1 MSKKRITDLLGKKI
15 IIGDGAMG
23 TMMQKTGLEMGTIPE
38 ILNITRPDVIK
49 DIHRA
54 YFRAGSDF
62 VTANT
67 FGVNRYKLAGSG
79 YTVAALIEAGIQA
92 AKQAAQEEE
101 DRSRTLDGEARP
113 VFVALDIAPIG
124 KLMKPVGD
132 MDFEEAYEVFEE
144 QILAGVAAGADF
156 ILFET
161 FTDLCELRAGILAA
175 KACCDLP
182 VFASATFQ
190 EDGRMLMGSDVLTVV
205 NVLQDL
211 GIAALGLNCSL
222 GPAQMIGLV
231 REFLTYSTLPILV
244 QPNAGLPVSDGSC
257 AVYDVSA
264 EEYSQA
270 MMDMARAGA
279 AVLGGCCGTTPEYI
293 KNMVESITL
302 INDKEAKKDDSNGNG
317 QVGPFPALAADAAER
332 RAAKAMTAVSST
344 TKTVIL
350 DGRIRVIGE
359 RINPTGKK
367 LLKEA
372 LHNQDFVYLQDE
384 AIRQVRC
391 GAEILDVNVGLP
403 GVDEQ
408 EMMLS
413 ALEKVAAVVS
423 APLQIDSADPE
434 VLAAAVRRYGGK
446 TIINS
451 VNGKEEVMA
460 AILPLV
466 KKYGAC
472 VIALTLDEKGLPQTM
487 EERLEIAERIIL
499 RAESYGIGRERILV
513 DCLTLTVSAQQEA
526 AKDTLGAIRKVK
538 EQFGVKT
545 TLGASNVSFGL
556 PERKLLNQTFLAM
569 ALEAGLDAPITDP
582 TVPEYMDAI
591 RAYETLSGKDIESK
605 DFIAFYGGQ
614 KSKAAEQKKE
624 SATEGQGTAN
634 SSAATNQLNHE
645 ASPAANQLNQA
656 KRQGGA
662 GRPAESGRVSIN
674 KLSLEEIIQEGYEER
689 AAAAAAE
696 LLAEMSPLQIV
707 ESKIMP
713 ALEQVGKEYEKGEIF
728 LPQLIKSAETVKNAF
743 TVLKEAMQ
751 QAGEQMVYGKILLAT
766 VQGDVHDIGKNIVK
780 VILEN
785 YGYEII
791 DLGKDV
797 PIQQVVEVAKQENIR
812 MVGLSALMTT
822 TVVSMEKTIAALKE
836 AGISCIT
843 AVGGA
848 VLTEDYAKKIGAD
861 HYCKDAMDTVRVA
874 NGLFR
879 KSTEG

>member
-1 MSKKRITDLLGKKI
+1 MTKTRITDLLGKKI

-23 TMMQKTGLEMGTIPE
+23 TMMQNAGLDMGTIPE
-38 ILNITRPDVIK
+38 GLNITRPEAIK
-49 DIHRA
+49 EIHSA

-67 FGVNRYKLAGSG
+67 FGVNRYKLQNSG
-79 YTVAALIEAGIQA
+79 YTVSALIEAGIKA
-92 AKQAAQEEE
+92 ARDAVQEEK
-101 DRSRTLDGEARP
+101 DRARCAGEAERQL
-113 VFVALDIAPIG
+113 FVALDIAPVG

-132 MDFEEAYEVFEE
+132 MDFDEAYDIFAE
-144 QILAGVAAGADF
+144 QVLAGVAAGADF

-161 FTDLCELRAGILAA
+161 FTDVCELRAGILAA
-175 KACCDLP
+175 KENSDLP
-182 VFASATFQ
+182 ILASATFQ

-205 NVLQDL
+205 NILQDL
-211 GIAALGLNCSL
+211 GIDALGLNCSL
-222 GPAQMIGLV
+222 GPAQMMGLV
-231 REFLTYSTLPILV
+231 NDFLTYSKLPVLV

-264 EEYSQA
+264 EDYSQA
-270 MMDMARAGA
+270 MMEMVKAGVA
-279 AVLGGCCGTTPEYI
+279 ILGGCCGTTPAYI
-293 KNMVESITL
+293 ECLVQSIDDTV
-302 INDKEAKKDDSNGNG
+302 AKQSASG
-317 QVGPFPALAADAAER
+317 QQEQPFPALADNATEQ

-350 DGRIRVIGE
+350 DGRVRVIGE

-372 LHNQDFVYLQDE
+372 LKNQDFVYLQDE
-384 AIRQVRC
+384 ALHQVRC
-391 GAEILDVNVGLP
+391 GAEILDINVGLP
-403 GVDEQ
+403 GIDEQ
-408 EMMLS
+408 EVMLK
-413 ALEKVAAVVS
+413 AIEKVSAVVS

-451 VNGKEEVMA
+451 VNGKEEVMEA
-460 AILPLV
+460 VLPLV

-472 VIALTLDEKGLPQTM
+472 VIALTLDEKGLPQSM
-487 EERLEIAERIIL
+487 KERLIIAERIIR
-499 RAESYGIGRERILV
+499 RAASYGIGRERILV

-569 ALEAGLDAPITDP
+569 AMEAGLDAPITDP
-582 TVPEYMDAI
+582 TVSEYMDAI
-591 RAYETLSGKDIESK
+591 RAFETLSGKDTESR
-605 DFIAFYGGQ
+605 DFIAFYGGKKTVPAEGKKDQ
-614 KSKAAEQKKE
+614 LVDNQHNAYPSGAADQGKLAAE
-624 SATEGQGTAN
+624 SRA
-634 SSAATNQLNHE
+634 
-645 ASPAANQLNQA
+645 
-656 KRQGGA
+656 
-662 GRPAESGRVSIN
+662 SGRMTESR
-674 KLSLEEIIQEGYEER
+674 KMSLAEIIQEGYEEK

-696 LLAEMSPLQIV
+696 LLHELNPLEIV
-707 ESKIMP
+707 EGKIMP
-713 ALEQVGKEYEKGEIF
+713 ALEQVGKDYERGDIF

-743 TVLKEAMQ
+743 VVLKEAMQ
-751 QAGEQMVYGKILLAT
+751 KAGEQMVYGKIILAT

-785 YGYEII
+785 YGYEVV

-797 PIQQVVEVAKQENIR
+797 PIEQVVEAAKAEDIR

-822 TVVSMEKTIAALKE
+822 TVVNMEKTINALKE
-836 AGISCIT
+836 AGLTCVT

-879 KSTEG
+879 S